1 MMNRHSLPPSATAQ
15 GKRRTDWL
23 IGGFILVVMGLILLA
38 GCGKG
43 GDSGG
48 DHAGHAGMD
57 TDDERYET
65 TASYKALPSFL
76 ADYTDHTSELY
87 AAVGA
92 HEDILRQLNCYCGC
106 MTASRPH
113 DSLYRC
119 YVASKN
125 EDGIEWT
132 DHSANCGI
140 CKMELEEVIKLA
152 KEGKSAD
159 EIRAA
164 VDAKFK
170 PAGL

>member
-1 MMNRHSLPPSATAQ
+1 MTGARSPQSNAS
-15 GKRRTDWL
+15 GKRRGDWL
-23 IGGFILVVMGLILLA
+23 LGGFILVVMGLILLA
-38 GCGKG
+38 GCGKEDG
-43 GDSGG
+43 GSEHSG
-48 DHAGHAGMD
+48 HTGMD

-76 ADYTDHTSELY
+76 VDYTDHTSDLY

-92 HEDILRQLNCYCGC
+92 HEDILKQLNCYCGC
-106 MTASRPH
+106 MTASPAH

-119 YVASKN
+119 YVASRT
-125 EDGIEWT
+125 EDGVEWT

-152 KEGKSAD
+152 KQGKSVD